1 MVHRGAKSKEAPIV
15 SHLPIVPQSDLQR
28 LILEQAL
35 AFARQLEQ
43 AAGSA
48 PAGQILDR
56 CEVATLAHGRQF
68 LRDALASALQQQIL
82 QGEKKGGPP
91 GPVRAGTADA
101 TRGPIR
107 GA

>member
-1 MVHRGAKSKEAPIV
+1 MP
-15 SHLPIVPQSDLQR
+15 HLPIVPQSDLQR

-35 AFARQLEQ
+35 GLAQELER

-48 PAGQILDR
+48 PPGQVLDR

-68 LRDALASALQQQIL
+68 LRDALASVLQQQVT
-82 QGEKKGGPP
+82 QGEKKGARP
-91 GPVRAGTADA
+91 GPARADTPAA
-101 TRGPIR
+101 TRGPTG